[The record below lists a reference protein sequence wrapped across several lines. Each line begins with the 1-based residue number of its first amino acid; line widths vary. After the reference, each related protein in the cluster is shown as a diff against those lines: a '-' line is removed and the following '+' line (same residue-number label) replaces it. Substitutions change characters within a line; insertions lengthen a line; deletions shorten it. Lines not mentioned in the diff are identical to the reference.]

1 MPTEP
6 ENAPPDFASPENTP
20 TSGPPPSDPPAGPS
34 ASGPGRRRALLAV
47 GAVLAAGFGAAAGEL
62 APGGSVFG
70 GSLLGGSTGSGRPPA
85 RGVGAPPPE
94 AAIPFHGVRQS
105 GLTGPQL
112 ATTRLLAFDL
122 PSNSPVADRTAL
134 RTVLAEWTGLLAA
147 TAAGTP
153 PDPRL
158 RGDDGPPRTAS
169 LVGLGPALAA
179 RLSLAV
185 PGGLA
190 EPPVFPGD
198 RLDPARGGGDL
209 LLQLSAADPWTLA
222 VLTELAG
229 AAAHSAGALPRWS
242 QSGFLPPTRPG
253 VTPRN
258 LFGFKDGTANPD
270 EDAARQWVWGPPGPH
285 ENATVL
291 VYRRIRMDTA
301 AFAALPT
308 EGQEAAM
315 GRRVG
320 DGAPLTGAA
329 ERDEPDLYA
338 KHPDGAYV
346 IPATAHVR
354 LTGPR
359 LDGGARMLRRGYSYD
374 DAPDDRGLLF
384 AAFVRDTAQFT
395 RVQSR
400 LAERD
405 ALNPFL
411 AHTASAVA
419 YILPGA
425 PPGTVLGERLF
436 I

>member
-6 ENAPPDFASPENTP
+6 ENAPLSESAR
-20 TSGPPPSDPPAGPS
+20 PSDPPAAPPTGSSVAPPAGS
-34 ASGPGRRRALLAV
+34 PASGPGRRRALLAA
-47 GAVLAAGFGAAAGEL
+47 GAVLAAGIGATVGEL
-62 APGGSVFG
+62 VHPGALFG
-70 GSLLGGSTGSGRPPA
+70 GPTGSGRTSA
-85 RGVGAPPPE
+85 DAAAGAPPTE
-94 AAIPFHGVRQS
+94 AAIPFHGARQS

-112 ATTRLLAFDL
+112 PATRLLAFDL
-122 PSNSPVADRTAL
+122 PPNSAAADRNSL
-134 RTVLAEWTGLLAA
+134 RTLLADWTRLLSA

-158 RGDDGPPRTAS
+158 RGDDGPPRTTS

-179 RLSLAV
+179 RLALAV
-185 PGGLA
+185 PAGLA
-190 EPPVFPGD
+190 EPPAFPGD

-229 AAAHSAGALPRWS
+229 TAARSAGAVPRWS

-253 VTPRN
+253 ATPRN

-301 AFAALPT
+301 AFAALPA
-308 EGQEAAM
+308 ERQEAAM
-315 GRRVG
+315 GRRAA
-320 DGAPLTGAA
+320 DGAPLTGTA
-329 ERDEPDLYA
+329 EHDEPDLYA

-359 LDGGARMLRRGYSYD
+359 LDGGARMLRRGYGYD

-411 AHTASAVA
+411 THTASAVA
-419 YILPGA
+419 YVLPGA
-425 PPGTVLGERLF
+425 PPGTVLGAQLLG
-436 I
+436 